1 MLRETDMRKVN
12 IVAMATMALA
22 IVTVVTDLVRVS
34 TTVDGGKAPA
44 VQIQTTVGP
53 NAARS
58 DPI

>member
-1 MLRETDMRKVN
+1 MRKVN

-34 TTVDGGKAPA
+34 ATVDGGKAPA
-44 VQIQTTVGP
+44 VQVQTTVGP